1 MATRPSR
8 CFHCGS
14 ADLEDKE
21 VEELVRGGRHV
32 VALNV
37 RAAVCRK
44 CGERY
49 FEPETVRRFE
59 SVRYQLD
66 HDDLSGFR
74 AIGQV
79 LEPVGA

>member
-1 MATRPSR
+1 
-8 CFHCGS
+8 
-14 ADLEDKE
+14 
-21 VEELVRGGRHV
+21 V
-32 VALNV
+32 VALHV
-37 RAAVCRK
+37 RAVVCSK

-59 SVRYQLD
+59 SVRRQLD

-79 LEPVGA
+79 LEPIGA